1 MLPGQGCRRPGAAA
15 GCQLGSPAAPV
26 SAALAWRATAQVE
39 RADTLAVPVCWLRTH
54 ARAGPGPG
62 SGLPPALAG
71 QPCEGEVP

>member
-1 MLPGQGCRRPGAAA
+1 MAWAI
-15 GCQLGSPAAPV
+15 PAAPV
-26 SAALAWRATAQVE
+26 SAALTWRAAAQVQ
-39 RADTLAVPVCWLRTH
+39 RADTLAVPIHGLRAH